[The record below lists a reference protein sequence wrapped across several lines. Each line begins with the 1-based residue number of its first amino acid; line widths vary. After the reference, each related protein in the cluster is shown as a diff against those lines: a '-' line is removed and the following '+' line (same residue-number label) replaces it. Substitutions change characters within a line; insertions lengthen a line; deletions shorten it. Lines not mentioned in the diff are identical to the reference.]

1 MIVKTK
7 RNLNYASKIMNLK
20 ETIVFTCHQSLH
32 KQIMTIQNMITDL
45 AVDALNDAKGSAG
58 DKHEVGLAM
67 MHLEQEKLNHKLSIL
82 LHQKQVLGTISF
94 ESQSLNIVVG
104 SLVKTKQAYFLLGI
118 SLPQFKHENALFFP
132 ISPDAPLAK
141 EFLGK
146 KANDTVVFN
155 GVSYL
160 IEEIL

>member
-1 MIVKTK
+1 
-7 RNLNYASKIMNLK
+7 MNLK
-20 ETIVFTCHQSLH
+20 ETIVLTCHQSLH
-32 KQIMTIQNMITDL
+32 KQISTIQNMITEL
-45 AVDALNDAKGSAG
+45 AVDARNDAKGSAG

-82 LHQKQVLGTISF
+82 YHQKKVLGTIPF
-94 ESQSLNIVVG
+94 ESQSLKVVLG

-118 SLPQFKHENALFFP
+118 SLPQFKHENVLFFP

-146 KANDTVVFN
+146 KVAEKVVFN